1 MKAYTNVSRKTVG
14 EDRIAICSNY
24 GCAYMTR
31 VKPLKFR
38 FLGFGKHP
46 KCKKHHI
53 TLVYVDERIG
63 DFVDAALACLFDKAG
78 LPPSELLEVV
88 KSKFPDEFNSF
99 IEGWVYCITVGRG
112 EPIVSRYMDT
122 ISNAYLKQLTKK
134 QIKALKKGGDFK
146 PNLVNKTIKDGMDE
160 VTIQYTRILKHL
172 RAHSEIL
179 IDHQKLKS
187 LSKSLRNYVKDW
199 QKNMLKHNDIINS
212 PENTRKMDLKE
223 IKCNY
228 DQILNVGT
236 CRCLLGLNPESKEIN
251 KAKIT
256 AFDRFS
262 AYHEFYKEGLTV
274 KFTKS
279 DINDIS
285 TGIKLSINKN
295 TLNFDKKLGLFKS
308 LNQDKSHIMSP
319 NENSS
324 SDNDKNL
331 SGSLVNHPS
340 ENIHILENFSS
351 ILQELKSKY
360 KNQKITHNGI
370 IGHCE
375 LTSNFRKSGI
385 LTKESFEKLQNLL
398 GRSIEHESILGS
410 YRKNKVLNIRYSRK
424 LAEFIGILI
433 AKGYIE
439 KDRIRINLSGVCKNQ
454 IFLDYIKELL
464 IEIFLLKEER
474 LYFGKDISYIRVN
487 SIVVLH
493 ELMKLGV
500 ISEIS
505 NVPVIPK
512 WIFTRKVFMISCL
525 KGMFEIAGQI
535 IVNARG
541 SLEIRFIRPEES
553 AVLWF
558 KDLCSR
564 LDLELSQVY
573 NYQRKMEI
581 YSNNTSVSKKFYVN
595 MSKKASL
602 RKFFN
607 LFSTLKWEL
616 SQDRIQSLLE
626 NKGLSLAEVLEFK
639 YKYDKKIKILRQAPF
654 EYNSDYLN
662 QIKDV
667 NLIQKLSNLFQIIE
681 EQLFN
686 LDILRGFR
694 CSMFRIKGSQENKLF
709 NSFFYPYEIDLKR
722 RNHIIIDSTYGKE
735 LSQMVFDAEIYY
747 KDKDGVF
754 SISNN
759 IKHYFLQNYAFK
771 VKSQYYFIL
780 ASELL
785 LWSEV
790 DNDKHYV
797 TGHTDYLL
805 YNPTDEIFYLCDY
818 KPEESSFLPVIPQ
831 VAMYGILFRKLLDL
845 KNDKVKC
852 IVFDKYSSWEFDP
865 SILYSQI
872 PSIVNDL
879 KSKGFPI
886 DPIWRV
892 NFK

>member
-14 EDRIAICSNY
+14 EDRVAICPNF
-24 GCAYMTR
+24 GCEFISR
-31 VKPLKFR
+31 VKLLKFG
-38 FLGFGKHP
+38 FLGFGKYP

-53 TLVYVDERIG
+53 PLVYIDERIG
-63 DFVDAALACLFDKAG
+63 DFVDAALACLFDKSG
-78 LPPSELLEVV
+78 LPPSELYESI

-112 EPIVSRYMDT
+112 APIVSRYMDT
-122 ISNAYLKQLTKK
+122 ISNVYLKQLTKK
-134 QIKALKKGGDFK
+134 QIKALKKGDGSK
-146 PNLVNKTIKDGMDE
+146 PNLVNKAIKEGMDE
-160 VTIQYTRILKHL
+160 ITIQYARVLKHL
-172 RAHSEIL
+172 RAHSEVL
-179 IDHQKLKS
+179 IEHQKLKS
-187 LSKSLRNYVKDW
+187 LSKSLRNYLKNW
-199 QKNMLKHNDIINS
+199 QSNKLKLNEILNS
-212 PENTRKMDLKE
+212 SDNTREMVLKE
-223 IKCNY
+223 IKVSY
-228 DQILNVGT
+228 DQILNVGI
-236 CRCLLGLNPESKEIN
+236 CRCLLGLNPESKELK
-251 KAKIT
+251 KANIT

-262 AYHEFYKEGLTV
+262 AYHEFHKEGLTM

-279 DINDIS
+279 DINDIRI
-285 TGIKLSINKN
+285 GIELSINKN

-319 NENSS
+319 N

-331 SGSLVNHPS
+331 YGSFVNHPS

-360 KNQKITHNGI
+360 KNQKITRNGI

-512 WIFTRKVFMISCL
+512 WIFTRKDFMISCL

-541 SLEIRFIRPEES
+541 SLEIRFVRPEES

-616 SQDRIQSLLE
+616 SQDRIESILE
-626 NKGLSLAEVLEFK
+626 DRGLSLAEVLEFK
-639 YKYDKKIKILRQAPF
+639 YKYDKRDKILRQAPF
-654 EYNSDYLN
+654 EYNPDYLN

-694 CSMFRIKGSQENKLF
+694 CSMFRIKGSQEKKLF

-722 RNHIIIDSTYGKE
+722 RNHIIIDSAYGKE

-771 VKSQYYFIL
+771 VKPQYCFIL

-790 DNDKHYV
+790 ENDKHYV

-805 YNPTDEIFYLCDY
+805 YNPTNEIFYLCDY

-872 PSIVNDL
+872 PTIVNNL

>member
-14 EDRIAICSNY
+14 EDRVAICPTF
-24 GCAYMTR
+24 GCEFISR
-31 VKPLKFR
+31 VKPLKFG
-38 FLGFGKHP
+38 FLGFGKYP
-46 KCKKHHI
+46 KCKKHRI
-53 TLVYVDERIG
+53 PLVYIDERIS
-63 DFVDAALACLFDKAG
+63 DFVDAALACLFDKSG
-78 LPPSELLEVV
+78 LPPSELSANI

-112 EPIVSRYMDT
+112 APIVSQYMDT

-134 QIKALKKGGDFK
+134 QIKALKKGDGSK
-146 PNLVNKTIKDGMDE
+146 PNLVNKAIKEGMDE
-160 VTIQYTRILKHL
+160 ITIQYTRVLKHL
-172 RAHSEIL
+172 RAHSEVL
-179 IDHQKLKS
+179 IEHQKLKS
-187 LSKSLRNYVKDW
+187 LSKSLRNCLNNW
-199 QKNMLKHNDIINS
+199 QRNKLKLNEKINS
-212 PENTRKMDLKE
+212 SDNKREMALKE
-223 IKCNY
+223 TKFNY
-228 DQILNVGT
+228 DQILNVGI
-236 CRCLLGLNPESKEIN
+236 CRCLLGLNPESKELK

-262 AYHEFYKEGLTV
+262 AYHEFYTEGLTM

-308 LNQDKSHIMSP
+308 LNQDKSHIMAP
-319 NENSS
+319 N

-331 SGSLVNHPS
+331 YGSFVNHPS

-360 KNQKITHNGI
+360 KNQKITRNSI

-385 LTKESFEKLQNLL
+385 LTKESFEKLENLL

-474 LYFGKDISYIRVN
+474 LYFGKDISYVRVN

-505 NVPVIPK
+505 NVLVIPK
-512 WIFTRKVFMISCL
+512 WIFTRKDFMVSCL

-558 KDLCSR
+558 RDLCSR

-573 NYQRKMEI
+573 TYQRKMEI

-616 SQDRIQSLLE
+616 SQDRIQSILE
-626 NKGLSLAEVLEFK
+626 DRGLSLAEVLEFK
-639 YKYDKKIKILRQAPF
+639 YKYDKKDKILRQAPF

-694 CSMFRIKGSQENKLF
+694 CSMFRIKGSQEKKLF

-722 RNHIIIDSTYGKE
+722 RNHIIIDSAYGKE
-735 LSQMVFDAEIYY
+735 LSKMVFDAEIFY

-771 VKSQYYFIL
+771 VKPQYCFIL

-865 SILYSQI
+865 SILFSQI

-879 KSKGFPI
+879 KSKGVPI
-886 DPIWRV
+886 YPIWRV